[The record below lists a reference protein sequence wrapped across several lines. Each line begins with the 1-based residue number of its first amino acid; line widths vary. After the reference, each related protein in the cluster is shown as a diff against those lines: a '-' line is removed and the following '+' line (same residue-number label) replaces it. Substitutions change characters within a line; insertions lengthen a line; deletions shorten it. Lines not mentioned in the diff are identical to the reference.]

1 MSKYA
6 IRVQKMEKIKKLFFT
21 LKNPEIPYKGIC
33 YIDML

>member
-6 IRVQKMEKIKKLFFT
+6 IQVQKIEKIKNLFFT
-21 LKNPEIPYKGIC
+21 LKNSEITYKGIC